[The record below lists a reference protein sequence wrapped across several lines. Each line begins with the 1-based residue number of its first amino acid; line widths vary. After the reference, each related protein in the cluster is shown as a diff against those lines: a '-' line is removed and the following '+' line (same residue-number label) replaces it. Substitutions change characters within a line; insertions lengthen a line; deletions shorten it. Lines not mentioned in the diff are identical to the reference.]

1 MALEENGNSG
11 IPATMLVGPTG
22 YGNNGGMGF
31 GDGNGWWIL
40 LLFFLLAGGNGWG
53 NGWGGNGGGF
63 VNADIQRGFDQSAL
77 TTGINNLQTAMCNG
91 FAGVNQGVA
100 NGFAQAEI
108 SANARQM
115 ADMNQNFALQTA
127 LQNCCCENR
136 LATAGLNTT
145 IAQESAATRANCD
158 ANNQKILDK
167 LCQLELDGVRQNYE
181 GQLRAMQYQLNA
193 ANAENQT
200 LRFLSSQGAQTAQ
213 IVANNEAQTAALEQY
228 LAPTPRPA
236 YVVQNPNC
244 CGNQYGYGCG
254 CGCGA

>member
-22 YGNNGGMGF
+22 NNGMGF

-108 SANARQM
+108 AANARQM

-127 LQNCCCENR
+127 FQNCCCENR

-145 IAQESAATRANCD
+145 IAQESAATRSNCD

-181 GQLRAMQYQLNA
+181 GQLRAMQYQLNQ

-254 CGCGA
+254 CGA